1 MIIRTALPTELP
13 EIGDIRVAAYRADG
27 FLSPASEYAAT
38 LHALGHDGSGDVL
51 VAVADDGQLLGTVM
65 LEYWSSKAGPSK
77 SGPSISGPSISGA
90 VHGPGEA
97 EIRALAVRPA
107 ARGQGAGN
115 ALLTAIIELAAAH
128 GVEHLVL
135 ATLPAMRTAHRMY
148 EKAGFT
154 RLPERDWAP
163 GDAQSRD
170 SLMVFGLRLK
180 ASPHDPSGS

>member
-1 MIIRTALPTELP
+1 VIIRTALPAELP

-27 FLSPASEYAAT
+27 FLSATSQYAAI
-38 LHALGHDGSGDVL
+38 LHGLGQDGHGDVL
-51 VAVADDGQLLGTVM
+51 VAVAGDGPLLGTVM
-65 LEYWSSKAGPSK
+65 LEYWRGP
-77 SGPSISGPSISGA
+77 GGA
-90 VHGPGEA
+90 LHGPGEA

-115 ALLTAIIELAAAH
+115 ALLTAVIELATAN

-163 GDAQSRD
+163 GDAQSREQ
-170 SLMVFGLRLK
+170 LMVFGLRLK
-180 ASPHDPSGS
+180 ASHDALS

>member
-1 MIIRTALPTELP
+1 VIIRTALPTELP

-65 LEYWSSKAGPSK
+65 LEYWPNQG
-77 SGPSISGPSISGA
+77 GA
-90 VHGPGEA
+90 MDGPGEA

-115 ALLTAIIELAAAH
+115 ALLTAIIEHAAAH

-135 ATLPAMRTAHRMY
+135 ATLPAMHTAHRMY

-180 ASPHDPSGS
+180 ASREDGKRRSG

>member
-1 MIIRTALPTELP
+1 VIIRTALPAELP

-27 FLSPASEYAAT
+27 FLSATSQYAAI
-38 LHALGHDGSGDVL
+38 LHGLGQDGNGDVL
-51 VAVADDGQLLGTVM
+51 VAVAGDGQLLGTVM
-65 LEYWSSKAGPSK
+65 LEYWSNQGGPNQD
-77 SGPSISGPSISGA
+77 GA

-115 ALLTAIIELAAAH
+115 ALLTAIIEHAAAH

-163 GDAQSRD
+163 GDAQSPER
-170 SLMVFGLRLK
+170 LMVFGLRLK
-180 ASPHDPSGS
+180 DSREAPA

>member
-1 MIIRTALPTELP
+1 VIIRTALPAELP

-27 FLSPASEYAAT
+27 FLSATSQYAAT
-38 LHALGHDGSGDVL
+38 LHGLGQDGSGDVL
-51 VAVADDGQLLGTVM
+51 VAAGEDGQLLGTVM
-65 LEYWSSKAGPSK
+65 LEYWPSQ
-77 SGPSISGPSISGA
+77 GGA
-90 VHGPGEA
+90 MHGPGEA
-97 EIRALAVRPA
+97 EIRALAVSPA

-115 ALLTAIIELAAAH
+115 ALLTAIIEHAAAR
-128 GVEHLVL
+128 GVEHLIL

-163 GDAQSRD
+163 GDAQTRE

-180 ASPHDPSGS
+180 DSQEAPA

>member
-1 MIIRTALPTELP
+1 VIIRTALPSELP

-27 FLSPASEYAAT
+27 FLSPASQYAAT
-38 LHALGHDGSGDVL
+38 LHALGHDGNGDVL

-65 LEYWSSKAGPSK
+65 LEYWSSQDGPSQGGPSK
-77 SGPSISGPSISGA
+77 SGA
-90 VHGPGEA
+90 VHRPGEA

-115 ALLTAIIELAAAH
+115 ALLTAIIEHAAAH

-180 ASPHDPSGS
+180 ASDASGG

>member
-27 FLSPASEYAAT
+27 FLSPASQYAAT
-38 LHALGHDGSGDVL
+38 LHALGHDGNGDVL

-65 LEYWSSKAGPSK
+65 LEYWPNQG
-77 SGPSISGPSISGA
+77 GA
-90 VHGPGEA
+90 MHGPGEA

-115 ALLTAIIELAAAH
+115 ALLTAIIEHAAAH

-163 GDAQSRD
+163 GDSQSREQ
-170 SLMVFGLRLK
+170 LMVFGLRLK
-180 ASPHDPSGS
+180 ASHHPSA

>member
-1 MIIRTALPTELP
+1 MIIRTALPAELP

-27 FLSPASEYAAT
+27 FLSATSQYAAI
-38 LHALGHDGSGDVL
+38 LHGLGQDGNGDVL
-51 VAVADDGQLLGTVM
+51 VAVAGDGQLLGTVM
-65 LEYWSSKAGPSK
+65 LEYWRGQ
-77 SGPSISGPSISGA
+77 GGA
-90 VHGPGEA
+90 MHGPGEA

-115 ALLTAIIELAAAH
+115 ALLTAVIEHAAAH
-128 GVEHLVL
+128 GVGHLVL

-163 GDAQSRD
+163 GDAQTRE
-170 SLMVFGLRLK
+170 SLMVLGLRLK
-180 ASPHDPSGS
+180 DSQEAPA

>member
-1 MIIRTALPTELP
+1 MIIRTALPAELP

-27 FLSPASEYAAT
+27 FLPATSQYAAI
-38 LHALGHDGSGDVL
+38 LHGLGHDGNSDVL
-51 VAVADDGQLLGTVM
+51 VAVDVYGQLLGTVM
-65 LEYWSSKAGPSK
+65 LEYWPSQ
-77 SGPSISGPSISGA
+77 GGA
-90 VHGPGEA
+90 MHGPGEA

-115 ALLTAIIELAAAH
+115 ALLTAIIEHAAGH

-163 GDAQSRD
+163 GDSQSRER
-170 SLMVFGLRLK
+170 LMVFGLRLK
-180 ASPHDPSGS
+180 AGREGA

>member
-1 MIIRTALPTELP
+1 MIIRTALPAELP
-13 EIGDIRVAAYRADG
+13 EIGDIRVAAYVADG
-27 FLSPASEYAAT
+27 FLSATSQYAAI
-38 LHALGHDGSGDVL
+38 LHGLGQDGNGDVL
-51 VAVADDGQLLGTVM
+51 VAAGDGQLLGTVM
-65 LEYWSSKAGPSK
+65 LEYWSGQ
-77 SGPSISGPSISGA
+77 GGA
-90 VHGPGEA
+90 MHGPGEA

-115 ALLTAIIELAAAH
+115 ALLTAVIEHAAAR

-170 SLMVFGLRLK
+170 SLMVFGLRLN
-180 ASPHDPSGS
+180 GSRQAPA

>member
-27 FLSPASEYAAT
+27 FLSPASQYAAT
-38 LHALGHDGSGDVL
+38 LHALGHDGNGDVL

-65 LEYWSSKAGPSK
+65 VEYWPNQG
-77 SGPSISGPSISGA
+77 GA
-90 VHGPGEA
+90 MHGPGEA

-115 ALLTAIIELAAAH
+115 ALLTAIIEHAAAH
-128 GVEHLVL
+128 GVGHLVL

-163 GDAQSRD
+163 GDSQSREQ
-170 SLMVFGLRLK
+170 LMVFGLRLK
-180 ASPHDPSGS
+180 VGHDPSA

>member
-1 MIIRTALPTELP
+1 VIIRTAAPAELP

-27 FLSPASEYAAT
+27 FLSPDSPYAGI
-38 LHALGHDGSGDVL
+38 LYGLGQDGSGDVL
-51 VAVADDGQLLGTVM
+51 VAVDGDGDGGDGHLLGTVM
-65 LEYWSSKAGPSK
+65 LEYWPNRG
-77 SGPSISGPSISGA
+77 GA
-90 VHGPGEA
+90 MHGPGEA

-107 ARGQGAGN
+107 ARGRGAGN
-115 ALLTAIIELAAAH
+115 ALLTAIIERAAAH

-135 ATLPAMRTAHRMY
+135 ATLPAMQTAHRMY

-180 ASPHDPSGS
+180 PAGR

>member
-1 MIIRTALPTELP
+1 VIIRTALPTELP

-27 FLSPASEYAAT
+27 FLSPASQYAAT
-38 LHALGHDGSGDVL
+38 LHALGHDGNGDVL

-65 LEYWSSKAGPSK
+65 LEYWSGQ
-77 SGPSISGPSISGA
+77 GGA
-90 VHGPGEA
+90 MHGPGEA

-115 ALLTAIIELAAAH
+115 ALLTAVIEHAVAR

>member
-1 MIIRTALPTELP
+1 VIIRTALPAELP

-27 FLSPASEYAAT
+27 FLSATPQYAAT
-38 LHALGHDGSGDVL
+38 LHGLGQDGSGDVL
-51 VAVADDGQLLGTVM
+51 VAAAGHGPLLGTVM
-65 LEYWSSKAGPSK
+65 LEYWPSQ
-77 SGPSISGPSISGA
+77 GGA
-90 VHGPGEA
+90 MHGPGEA

-115 ALLTAIIELAAAH
+115 ALLTAIIEHAVAR

-163 GDAQSRD
+163 GDSQSREQ
-170 SLMVFGLRLK
+170 LMVFGLRLK
-180 ASPHDPSGS
+180 ASHDPSA

>member
-1 MIIRTALPTELP
+1 VIIRTALPAELP
-13 EIGDIRVAAYRADG
+13 EVGDIRVAAYRADG
-27 FLSPASEYAAT
+27 FLSPTSQYAAT
-38 LHALGHDGSGDVL
+38 LQALGHDGNGDVL
-51 VAVADDGQLLGTVM
+51 VAVAGDGQLLGTVM
-65 LEYWSSKAGPSK
+65 LEYWPSR
-77 SGPSISGPSISGA
+77 GGA
-90 VHGPGEA
+90 MHGPGEA

-107 ARGQGAGN
+107 ARGLGTGN
-115 ALLTAIIELAAAH
+115 ALLTAIIERAVAR

-163 GDAQSRD
+163 GDAQTRD

-180 ASPHDPSGS
+180 ASRGAPS

>member
-27 FLSPASEYAAT
+27 FLSPASQYAAT
-38 LHALGHDGSGDVL
+38 LHALGHDGNGDVL

-65 LEYWSSKAGPSK
+65 LEYWSSQGGPNQ
-77 SGPSISGPSISGA
+77 GGA

-115 ALLTAIIELAAAH
+115 ALLTAIIEHAAAH

-163 GDAQSRD
+163 GDAQSRE
-170 SLMVFGLRLK
+170 SLMVFGLWLK
-180 ASPHDPSGS
+180 AAKP

>member
-1 MIIRTALPTELP
+1 VIIRPALPAELP

-27 FLSPASEYAAT
+27 FLSPTSQYAAT
-38 LHALGHDGSGDVL
+38 LHALGHDGNGDVL
-51 VAVADDGQLLGTVM
+51 VAVADDGRLLGTVM
-65 LEYWSSKAGPSK
+65 LEYWPNQG
-77 SGPSISGPSISGA
+77 GA
-90 VHGPGEA
+90 MHGPGEA

-107 ARGQGAGN
+107 ARGLGAGN
-115 ALLTAIIELAAAH
+115 ALLTAIIEHAAAH

-135 ATLPAMRTAHRMY
+135 ATLPAMHTAHRMY

-180 ASPHDPSGS
+180 ASPEAPA

>member
-1 MIIRTALPTELP
+1 VIIRTARPAELP

-27 FLSPASEYAAT
+27 FLPATSQYAAI
-38 LHALGHDGSGDVL
+38 LHGLGQDGDGDVL
-51 VAVADDGQLLGTVM
+51 VAAADDGQLLGTVM
-65 LEYWSSKAGPSK
+65 LEYWPTQGSPNQDGPNQD
-77 SGPSISGPSISGA
+77 GPNQGGA
-90 VHGPGEA
+90 MHGPGEA

-115 ALLTAIIELAAAH
+115 ALLTAIIERAVAN

-135 ATLPAMRTAHRMY
+135 ATLPAMQTAHRMY

-163 GDAQSRD
+163 GDSQSRER
-170 SLMVFGLRLK
+170 LMVFGLRLK
-180 ASPHDPSGS
+180 ASRESA

>member
-1 MIIRTALPTELP
+1 MIIRTALPAELP

-27 FLSPASEYAAT
+27 FLSPASQYAAT
-38 LHALGHDGSGDVL
+38 LHALGHDGNGDVL

-65 LEYWSSKAGPSK
+65 LEYWPNQG
-77 SGPSISGPSISGA
+77 GA
-90 VHGPGEA
+90 MHGPGEA

-115 ALLTAIIELAAAH
+115 ALLTAIIEHAAAH

-163 GDAQSRD
+163 GDSQSREQ
-170 SLMVFGLRLK
+170 LMVFGLRLK
-180 ASPHDPSGS
+180 AGHDPSA

>member
-1 MIIRTALPTELP
+1 VIIRTALPTELP

-27 FLSPASEYAAT
+27 FLSPASQYAAT
-38 LHALGHDGSGDVL
+38 LHALGHDGNGDVL

-65 LEYWSSKAGPSK
+65 LEYWSSQDGRRQDS
-77 SGPSISGPSISGA
+77 A
-90 VHGPGEA
+90 VHRPGEA

-115 ALLTAIIELAAAH
+115 ALLTAIIEHAAAH

-135 ATLPAMRTAHRMY
+135 ATLPAMHTAHRMY

-180 ASPHDPSGS
+180 ASREAPS

>member
-1 MIIRTALPTELP
+1 VIIRTALPTELP

-27 FLSPASEYAAT
+27 FLSPASQYAAT
-38 LHALGHDGSGDVL
+38 LHALGHDGNGDVL
-51 VAVADDGQLLGTVM
+51 VAVTDDGQLLGTVM
-65 LEYWSSKAGPSK
+65 LEYWPNQG
-77 SGPSISGPSISGA
+77 GA
-90 VHGPGEA
+90 MHGPGEA

-115 ALLTAIIELAAAH
+115 ALLTAVIEHAVAR

>member
-1 MIIRTALPTELP
+1 VIIRTALPSELP

-27 FLSPASEYAAT
+27 FLSPASQYAAT
-38 LHALGHDGSGDVL
+38 LHALGHDGNGDVL

-115 ALLTAIIELAAAH
+115 ALLTAIIEHAAAH

-163 GDAQSRD
+163 GDAQSRE

-180 ASPHDPSGS
+180 ASRDSA

>member
-1 MIIRTALPTELP
+1 VIVRTALPAELA
-13 EIGDIRVAAYRADG
+13 EIGDIRVAAYLADG
-27 FLSPASEYAAT
+27 FLSATSQYAAI
-38 LHALGHDGSGDVL
+38 LHGLGQDGNGDVL
-51 VAVADDGQLLGTVM
+51 VAAAGGGQLLGTVM
-65 LEYWSSKAGPSK
+65 LEYWRGQ
-77 SGPSISGPSISGA
+77 GGA
-90 VHGPGEA
+90 MHGPGEA

-115 ALLTAIIELAAAH
+115 ALLTAIIEHAAAY

-163 GDAQSRD
+163 GDSQS
-170 SLMVFGLRLK
+170 SEQLMVFGLRLK
-180 ASPHDPSGS
+180 SSHDAPS

>member
-1 MIIRTALPTELP
+1 VIIRTALPTELP

-27 FLSPASEYAAT
+27 FLSPASQYTAT
-38 LHALGHDGSGDVL
+38 LHALGHDGNGDVL

-65 LEYWSSKAGPSK
+65 LEYWPNQG
-77 SGPSISGPSISGA
+77 GA
-90 VHGPGEA
+90 MHGPGEA

-107 ARGQGAGN
+107 ARGLGAGN
-115 ALLTAIIELAAAH
+115 ALLTAIIEHAAAH

-180 ASPHDPSGS
+180 ASPEAPA

>member
-1 MIIRTALPTELP
+1 VIIRTARPAELA

-27 FLSPASEYAAT
+27 FLSATSEYAAI
-38 LHALGHDGSGDVL
+38 LHGLGQDGNSDVL
-51 VAVADDGQLLGTVM
+51 VAVAGDGQLLGTVM
-65 LEYWSSKAGPSK
+65 LEYWPNQGGPSQD
-77 SGPSISGPSISGA
+77 GA
-90 VHGPGEA
+90 AHGPGEA

-115 ALLTAIIELAAAH
+115 ALLTAVIEHATAH

-163 GDAQSRD
+163 GDSQSPEQ
-170 SLMVFGLRLK
+170 LMVFGLRLK
-180 ASPHDPSGS
+180 ASHDAPS

>member
-1 MIIRTALPTELP
+1 VIIRTALPTELP
-13 EIGDIRVAAYRADG
+13 EIGDIRVAAYRAGG
-27 FLSPASEYAAT
+27 FLSPASQYAAT
-38 LHALGHDGSGDVL
+38 LHALGHDGNGDVL

-65 LEYWSSKAGPSK
+65 LEYWSNQDGPNQGS
-77 SGPSISGPSISGA
+77 A

-97 EIRALAVRPA
+97 EIRALAVSPA
-107 ARGQGAGN
+107 ARGQGTGN
-115 ALLTAIIELAAAH
+115 ALLTAIIEHAAAH

>member
-1 MIIRTALPTELP
+1 VIIRAARPAELP

-27 FLSPASEYAAT
+27 FLSATSEYAAI
-38 LHALGHDGSGDVL
+38 LHGLGQDGNGDVL
-51 VAVADDGQLLGTVM
+51 VAVAGDGQLLGTVM
-65 LEYWSSKAGPSK
+65 LEYWPNQG
-77 SGPSISGPSISGA
+77 GA
-90 VHGPGEA
+90 MHGPGEA

-115 ALLTAIIELAAAH
+115 ALLTAVIERAAAH
-128 GVEHLVL
+128 GVQHLVL

-163 GDAQSRD
+163 GDSQSPER
-170 SLMVFGLRLK
+170 LMVFGLRLQVSRK
-180 ASPHDPSGS
+180 APS

>member
-27 FLSPASEYAAT
+27 FLSPASQYATT
-38 LHALGHDGSGDVL
+38 LHALGHDGNGDVL

-65 LEYWSSKAGPSK
+65 VEYWPNQG
-77 SGPSISGPSISGA
+77 GA
-90 VHGPGEA
+90 MHGPGEA

-115 ALLTAIIELAAAH
+115 ALLTAVIGHAAAH

-180 ASPHDPSGS
+180 VSQESA

>member
-1 MIIRTALPTELP
+1 VIIRTALPTELP

-27 FLSPASEYAAT
+27 FLSPTSQYAVT
-38 LHALGHDGSGDVL
+38 LHALGHDGNGDVL

-65 LEYWSSKAGPSK
+65 LEYWPSQ
-77 SGPSISGPSISGA
+77 GGA
-90 VHGPGEA
+90 MHGPGEA
-97 EIRALAVRPA
+97 EIRALAVLPA
-107 ARGQGAGN
+107 ARGLGAGN
-115 ALLTAIIELAAAH
+115 ALLTAIIEHAAAH

-180 ASPHDPSGS
+180 ASQDSA